1 MSYPSYKIGRGYNMD
16 PIKQQLSRAELIEF
30 VNDITREVI
39 QLRMNIE
46 SLKKQTKAAEETNEI
61 QQQLIQSLTEENVI
75 RHYGPPE

>member
-1 MSYPSYKIGRGYNMD
+1 MD